1 MDLDLSI
8 SILKTLKQGRKDILE
23 SGEHLNRGCGNPTV
37 VFTDENK
44 PCKLESLSS
53 DKCGACIWNI
63 AENDMMSENN
73 DNANI
78 NKNLDQLIQML
89 TLQKELS

>member
-8 SILKTLKQGRKDILE
+8 SILKTLKQGRKNILE

-37 VFTDENK
+37 DFDDEEA
-44 PCKLESLSS
+44 CELESLSPFA
-53 DKCGACIWNI
+53 CHTCIWNI
-63 AENDMMSENN
+63 AEGGTRNENN
-73 DNANI
+73 ENVNI

>member
-23 SGEHLNRGCGNPTV
+23 SGEHLNRGCGNPTID
-37 VFTDENK
+37 FEDAEL
-44 PCKLESLSS
+44 CKLESLSPTG
-53 DKCGACIWNI
+53 CNTCIWNI
-63 AENDMMSENN
+63 AENDYGHE
-73 DNANI
+73 DDENANI